1 MIHSRKKAP
10 DEIFEFCAKF
20 REKDGTT
27 PLIVVPTSFNAVT
40 EEEFA
45 KRGVNIIIYA
55 NHLIRSSFKAMQKT
69 AEMILEAHRCKEVD
83 DNCIS
88 IKEILTLIPQQ

>member
-1 MIHSRKKAP
+1 
-10 DEIFEFCAKF
+10 
-20 REKDGTT
+20 
-27 PLIVVPTSFNAVT
+27 
-40 EEEFA
+40 
-45 KRGVNIIIYA
+45 
-55 NHLIRSSFKAMQKT
+55 MQKT